1 MNMFWSFL
9 ISVIFLIHQT
19 YGADKVVEAANEDID
34 NMGETYLA
42 ATLRDL
48 LYRYTRDLYE
58 FIKDHYGESY
68 DPIKVNVANASTQQE
83 DDVEE
88 ETKYEAFEDCKQW
101 WINSRLDY
109 ILFQLVLIFN
119 NPSTISVKKEN

>member
-1 MNMFWSFL
+1 MSGSFL
-9 ISVIFLIHQT
+9 ISVIFLLHQT
-19 YGADKVVEAANEDID
+19 YGADKVVEAANEDVD
-34 NMGETYLA
+34 NMGENYIA

-68 DPIKVNVANASTQQE
+68 DPIKVNVANASTPQE
-83 DDVEE
+83 DIIEE

-101 WINSRLDY
+101 WISSRLDY
-109 ILFQLVLIFN
+109 ILVQFVLIFN
-119 NPSTISVKKEN
+119 NPSTISVQEEN